1 MRREARLRA
10 PPGWC
15 GVGGED
21 GRLCARRPCPPFHI
35 QAFSPSASRAASAGI
50 SGRPRW
56 RRAGGWWQ
64 ARGWGRPLR
73 RRCHPLQHPPPAPV
87 SADAGA
93 LQEVGQVQGRQAFR
107 RPPWAG
113 SESRK
118 SENEGVFDKPI
129 RQYHYLRACLVCAL
143 SFGPPPAW
151 AAPPTPPRPIPTPTS
166 TKLIPPIPPAGTTS
180 PIPEPPS
187 PSQLNSPPLETN
199 GAARRQ
205 REV

>member
-1 MRREARLRA
+1 VEGDERRRMRREARLRA

-118 SENEGVFDKPI
+118 VKMRE
-129 RQYHYLRACLVCAL
+129 CLTSQSVNIIISAPALFVLSRSAPRPRGPRPPPRLAL
-143 SFGPPPAW
+143 SQPPPA
-151 AAPPTPPRPIPTPTS
+151 RS
-166 TKLIPPIPPAGTTS
+166 
-180 PIPEPPS
+180 
-187 PSQLNSPPLETN
+187 
-199 GAARRQ
+199 
-205 REV
+205 